1 MDSVVD
7 GVPKSGTQPSNFRF
21 TAQLPSEFLE
31 VPYIFLFL
39 NSRTLGDI
47 TVFYIWNKYKRKNI
61 PAGLSSAFY
70 FL

>member
-47 TVFYIWNKYKRKNI
+47 TVFYI
-61 PAGLSSAFY
+61 
-70 FL
+70 